1 MSTSAN
7 IFNVETESRMIRMGR
22 KGIEWTVAMIEK
34 MLAEYAITFDRVLA
48 EELHVSINSVRR
60 KAKKLQLSKQYKG
73 RKNMVA
79 RKIVLDNFHVMSYQ
93 QLARLARI
101 DIRSVVNIVI
111 EYDLSRTKEEI
122 SYMKSKGVKAFIK
135 SERARAVFGFPQK
148 SGRKVSTNRKLILM
162 RHRLAKD
169 GYIVIKGSRIV
180 YYSYEIKRHY
190 QREKN
195 AMRLGLVFELWNAP
209 LYV

>member
-1 MSTSAN
+1 
-7 IFNVETESRMIRMGR
+7 MGR

-60 KAKKLQLSKQYKG
+60 KAQKLQLSKQYKG

-79 RKIVLDNFHVMSYQ
+79 RKIVLENFHVMSYQ

-111 EYDLSRTKEEI
+111 EYDLTRTEEEI
-122 SYMKSKGVKAFIK
+122 SFMKSKGVKAFIK
-135 SERARAVFGFPQK
+135 SERARAAFGFPQK
-148 SGRKVSTNRKLILM
+148 SERKVSTNRKLILM

>member
-7 IFNVETESRMIRMGR
+7 VFNVETESRMIRMGR

-48 EELHVSINSVRR
+48 DNSVRR

-79 RKIVLDNFHVMSYQ
+79 RKIVLENFHVMSYQ

-111 EYDLSRTKEEI
+111 EYDLTRTEEEI
-122 SYMKSKGVKAFIK
+122 SFMKSKGVKAFIK
-135 SERARAVFGFPQK
+135 SERARAAFGFPQK
-148 SGRKVSTNRKLILM
+148 SERKVSTNRKLILM

-195 AMRLGLVFELWNAP
+195 AMSLGLVFELWNAP

>member
-1 MSTSAN
+1 MAMSTSAN
-7 IFNVETESRMIRMGR
+7 VFNVETESRMIRMGR

-79 RKIVLDNFHVMSYQ
+79 RKIVLENFHVMSYQ

-111 EYDLSRTKEEI
+111 EYDLTRTEEEI
-122 SYMKSKGVKAFIK
+122 SFMKSKGVKAFIK
-135 SERARAVFGFPQK
+135 SERVQLPEADRAYITDYGIQIFIHGRRIRSIIPVYGEEPQF
-148 SGRKVSTNRKLILM
+148 
-162 RHRLAKD
+162 KD
-169 GYIVIKGSRIV
+169 PSDHFIIQISV
-180 YYSYEIKRHY
+180 
-190 QREKN
+190 
-195 AMRLGLVFELWNAP
+195 
-209 LYV
+209 